1 MIKLRQSLFAVLC
14 LLGSFGL
21 MAQTYTITDG
31 LPSSGYND
39 ISGVT
44 GAFIGNAD
52 DGEYAGVVP
61 FDLMIGGT
69 NYSAGD
75 ALTYSDNGIVVFDA
89 LTFITLTNANLPA
102 ATFTEAFLAVLWDD
116 LDGTGGPDATTGIYS
131 TVTGTA
137 PNRIWTVQWHKT
149 AYFSNNAT
157 AVPID
162 AQFQFEEGSNTVTY
176 YYLNLDTGGNAD
188 DDAVGATI
196 GLQGA
201 GGAAAESALYSFNS
215 AVDGFQGVRFLA
227 GECVSD
233 LTCSDISVDIDGNG
247 DGTVLVNIDDIVGG
261 STICIGDQLDFGNG
275 FSGVF
280 MCGDNGDNDVT
291 VVLTPADATAAP
303 QTCDVTVTVNAD
315 FVNGAC
321 AEILEVNLAC
331 IGEINLTLNENCQG
345 LVIPSMVLTGD
356 FDADGDSD
364 DDDDDDDDPDFGIA
378 TPDLFDIVVMDD
390 DPSNGPIVD
399 GCGSFN
405 FRVTTPD
412 LGVNAPVEGFQGI
425 FAPEN
430 FIIDAFST
438 ATFIDPDPSIYDVN
452 FINDQLI
459 ITTRAREDNG
469 GRYVVDVRTTIG
481 VEGTLSFN
489 ALYQT
494 GEPATGNPDTG
505 FDVAI
510 VATTFEGDLV
520 DIVGFTD
527 PGESQNAVFNVLPG
541 YVLIVQNN
549 NNGLNPEDTAGGQGQ
564 EPSTIIISN
573 FVFDEIDVA
582 VGVTGFETCWGI
594 VNAEDK
600 TPPAVT
606 ALPTAPALFCTELD
620 DVEIATLDNN
630 ISRCYTVTSSGAFV
644 EYRANFQSQRIN
656 NLNRFLTQTELGRR
670 LVRGGGLP
678 TATDGC
684 SETLEICVN
693 DVIQRDPIDPACNDV
708 LVTRRF
714 TVTETGSCMSAA
726 GESNGSTVDD
736 YVLTFVRPTLDDLDG
751 DAIEP
756 VANIECDDFTGVFG
770 VAPAPR
776 VQDFPFLNVGGRIFP
791 LSDGNDGETICNIGV
806 TFEDGQPIITCPNT
820 FKVVRTFTVID
831 WCEPGDVRT
840 FTQVVKVGDTEAPTF
855 SGPRQFDFQG
865 NELDGLTF
873 STNAG
878 NICAA
883 YIRLDDP
890 TIRVADNCSENI
902 FITANIYPNGDLEAT
917 PIGTF
922 VVDLNDGNAEIS
934 SAIPVGDHVLRYLVR
949 DDCGNL
955 AEFDFDFSVVD
966 RTAPVAVCED
976 GLNISITAGQSQTD
990 EASTGIAVIT
1000 PEMIDAGSYDDCN
1013 GIDLFIARVNDANVN
1028 IEPYDQELVLTC
1040 ADLGVVRVGLRVIDD
1055 LGNVNDCWLDILV
1068 EDKARP
1074 TCFQPAPVRISCI
1087 EFNETLP
1094 ADIQEATDEE
1104 LDAAFGAAFGLD
1116 NCEVN
1121 IEQTII
1127 GSLNSCGVGNFTRRF
1142 TVTDGQGFT
1151 NTNACVQSIIVYGVH
1166 DYTIEFPVDV
1176 EGDCMD
1182 IPEYDGI
1189 ESTERACDLIA
1200 VNVAVDTFRSQN
1212 AADECFKLEVV
1223 YEIINWCEYEGEGQA
1238 YIIPRDG
1245 DGLVNRNVNTQPLYL
1260 HVVPGVRQDILT
1272 DDFAFLSR
1280 FSDTRFDPFAPQR
1293 DNLLDN
1299 GDDNDGDDDDNGNDN
1314 IDDDP
1319 YATDESRGFF
1329 RYTQFIKIYDD
1340 VAPVID
1346 TDFDSEDC
1354 FAGIGENCV
1363 ADVTIDFT
1371 AEDDCSA
1378 ANVTVELDADY
1389 LVTAGFQR
1397 TRFVTNNEIS
1407 RNGDGSFRVS
1417 LSGIPVGEHALRV
1430 RAGDGCGNFDV
1441 EIIEFCVTADKAP
1454 TPICI
1459 QTLTVTLM
1467 PNGNGG
1473 GMADIWASDFIASD
1487 VEDCFGNVI
1496 DKYSIYTEDEIA
1508 NGTVPSFPRNGIIL
1522 TCDDTPEADVRVYAF
1537 DDAGNSDYCSVV
1549 VEVQDNNDVCGD
1561 EGERLAG
1568 TIATQDDVLMSEVNV
1583 NLTGANDMN
1592 VMVETNDNGVF
1603 TFTGLPLGADYTIE
1617 PSYARAVDL
1626 RVVKTSDIIAT
1637 MNHILGEEPLASA
1650 YEYVAA
1656 DVNQDEDIDIFDIIG
1671 MRRVILGLD
1680 NAFANADGDSW
1691 VFVSADFDFGVD
1703 ADGYLNTFPEVF
1715 NANNLQGSILSADF
1729 VAIELGNVARS
1740 GQGRNSLGLGVQDA
1754 RLEAGQTHTIELNG
1768 TELAGFQG
1776 TLELAAGLELVG
1788 VDYDA
1793 NAGAMNLNG
1802 AAEGRLAMS
1811 FSAGTTITVE
1821 VRATVAGLLSELV
1834 SVSDAVT
1841 VREAVSTNGA
1851 TAGLSLNFAG
1861 LADVA
1866 GINSLGQN
1874 FPNPVTETTRI
1885 SYTLAKAGD
1894 VTLSV
1899 RDVTGRTILV
1909 REMTGAAGQ
1918 NVITLDAT
1926 DLRAAKGVVSY
1937 TLVSGDFAATK
1948 QMIVVR

>member
-1 MIKLRQSLFAVLC
+1 MMKLRHYTVAVFCLLMSSGLFAQDSCDSAVSIAGNTPDMGTTVGAAGGETFGCDGAIITSPTVWYEFIAPSDGPASASLCGSSYDTRVAVYTFTGSCATLTCVGANDDFCGLQSQVDFAATQGTTYLVQVGGFGNASGAYTFEMIFGVEGLACTDQDVILGADGTATIDPATGSIIPDGFTLDADFGDASPDVTCDDIGTVIPVTLTLSNDDEDDDDDDDVTCTVNFTVVDRRFPDLVLTD
-14 LLGSFGL
+14 FNTVEL
-21 MAQTYTITDG
+21 MNNMATIT
-31 LPSSGYND
+31 
-39 ISGVT
+39 V
-44 GAFIGNAD
+44 
-52 DGEYAGVVP
+52 
-61 FDLMIGGT
+61 
-69 NYSAGD
+69 
-75 ALTYSDNGIVVFDA
+75 
-89 LTFITLTNANLPA
+89 
-102 ATFTEAFLAVLWDD
+102 DD
-116 LDGTGGPDATTGIYS
+116 LVAS
-131 TVTGTA
+131 VT
-137 PNRIWTVQWHKT
+137 
-149 AYFSNNAT
+149 
-157 AVPID
+157 D
-162 AQFQFEEGSNTVTY
+162 E
-176 YYLNLDTGGNAD
+176 
-188 DDAVGATI
+188 
-196 GLQGA
+196 
-201 GGAAAESALYSFNS
+201 
-215 AVDGFQGVRFLA
+215 
-227 GECVSD
+227 
-233 LTCSDISVDIDGNG
+233 
-247 DGTVLVNIDDIVGG
+247 
-261 STICIGDQLDFGNG
+261 
-275 FSGVF
+275 
-280 MCGDNGDNDVT
+280 
-291 VVLTPADATAAP
+291 
-303 QTCDVTVTVNAD
+303 CDVTVTLSQTQFGCDDDGLVTVTATDAAGNAVSED
-315 FVNGAC
+315 VQLT
-321 AEILEVNLAC
+321 ILFEEANLAC
-331 IGEINLTLNENCQG
+331 ISEINLTLNDECQG
-345 LVIPSMVLTGD
+345 LIVPSMVLTGMGACSDAED
-356 FDADGDSD
+356 FV
-364 DDDDDDDDPDFGIA
+364 I
-378 TPDLFDIVVMDD
+378 TVMDD
-390 DPSNGPIVD
+390 NPDNGPIVD
-399 GCGSFN
+399 GCGRFN
-405 FRVTTPD
+405 YTVAATNQT
-412 LGVNAPVEGFQGI
+412 LGTVEGFTGAFDESNWTIISTASDADGSEQESIVEFTNTTLTLATNGTPEGDPDGVYDDFTAGATYQ
-425 FAPEN
+425 FAERGTVSLAYDFN
-430 FIIDAFST
+430 GVDAGFDAFVILT
-438 ATFIDPDPSIYDVN
+438 N
-452 FINDQLI
+452 
-459 ITTRAREDNG
+459 
-469 GRYVVDVRTTIG
+469 
-481 VEGTLSFN
+481 
-489 ALYQT
+489 
-494 GEPATGNPDTG
+494 
-505 FDVAI
+505 
-510 VATTFEGDLV
+510 FEGDLIMSVV
-520 DIVGFTD
+520 DTDQAANGTASFEVEPGYTVEIRIDDDGFAPFAPNEDEFSQVVISDFVFAGQPGTLVGFE
-527 PGESQNAVFNVLPG
+527 G
-541 YVLIVQNN
+541 
-549 NNGLNPEDTAGGQGQ
+549 
-564 EPSTIIISN
+564 
-573 FVFDEIDVA
+573 
-582 VGVTGFETCWGI
+582 CWGI

-606 ALPTAPALFCTELD
+606 ALPVAPALFCTELD
-620 DVEIATLDNN
+620 DTELASLDGNQ
-630 ISRCYTVTSSGAFV
+630 SRCWTVSNTGAFIS
-644 EYRANFQSQRIN
+644 YRANIQSQRIT

-678 TATDGC
+678 TVTDGC
-684 SETLEICVN
+684 SETLEVCVN

-736 YVLTFVRPTLDDLDG
+736 YVLTFIRPTLDDLDG

-756 VANIECDDFTGVFG
+756 VANIECDEFTGVFG

-776 VQDFPFLNVGGRIFP
+776 PQDFPFLNVGGRIFP
-791 LSDGNDGETICNIGV
+791 LSDGNNGETICNIGV
-806 TFEDGQPIITCPNT
+806 TFEDGEPIITCPNT

-890 TIRVADNCSENI
+890 TIMVADNCSENI
-902 FITANIYPNGDLEAT
+902 FISANIYPDGDLTAT
-917 PIGTF
+917 PLGTF
-922 VVDLNDGNAEIS
+922 IVDLNDGNAEIS
-934 SAIPVGDHVLRYLVR
+934 SAVPVGDHVLRYLVR
-949 DDCGNL
+949 DDCGNEE
-955 AEFDFDFSVVD
+955 EFDFDFSVVD
-966 RTAPVAVCED
+966 RTAPVAICED

-990 EASTGIAVIT
+990 EMSTGIAILT

-1013 GIDLFIARVNDANVN
+1013 DIQLFIARVNDANVN
-1028 IEPYDQELVLTC
+1028 TEPYDQELVLTC
-1040 ADLGVVRVGLRVIDD
+1040 ADLGVVRVGLRVIDE
-1055 LGNVNDCWLDILV
+1055 LGNINDCWLDVLV

-1074 TCFQPAPVRISCI
+1074 TCIQPAPVRISCI
-1087 EFNETLP
+1087 VYNATLP

-1104 LDAAFGAAFGLD
+1104 LDAAFGAAFGVD

-1189 ESTERACDLIA
+1189 DETERACDLIA
-1200 VNVAVDTFRSQN
+1200 VNIAVDTFRSQN
-1212 AADECFKLEVV
+1212 AAEECFKLEVV
-1223 YEIINWCEYEGEGQA
+1223 YEIINWCEYDGEGQA

-1260 HVVPGVRQDILT
+1260 HVVPGAREDIMT

-1319 YATDESRGFF
+1319 YATDASRGYF

-1354 FAGIGENCV
+1354 FAGIGEECV

-1397 TRFVTNNEIS
+1397 TRFVTANEIS
-1407 RNGDGSFRVS
+1407 MNDDGSFRVS

-1473 GMADIWASDFIASD
+1473 GMAEIWASDFIASP
-1487 VEDCFGNVI
+1487 VEDCFGNLI
-1496 DKYSIYTEDEIA
+1496 DKYSIYTEEEIEDGLLTPVI
-1508 NGTVPSFPRNGIIL
+1508 NRLGITL
-1522 TCDDTPEADVRVYAF
+1522 TCDDLGDTDVRVYAF

-1549 VEVQDNNDVCGD
+1549 VEVQDNNDVCGE

-1568 TIATQDDVLMSEVNV
+1568 TIATQDDIMMENVSV
-1583 NLTGANDMN
+1583 NLTGANDMS
-1592 VMVETNDNGVF
+1592 VLSMTDVNGTYRF
-1603 TFTGLPLGADYTIE
+1603 LNLPAGADYTIQ
-1617 PSYARAVDL
+1617 PGLVRAVDL
-1626 RVVKTSDIIAT
+1626 REIKTSDIITT
-1637 MNHILGEEPLASA
+1637 MNHILGEEPLSSA

-1680 NAFANADGDSW
+1680 NAFANPDGDSW
-1691 VFVSADFDFGVD
+1691 VFVAADFDFGVD

-1729 VAIELGNVARS
+1729 VAIELGNVSRT
-1740 GQGRNSLGLGVQDA
+1740 GQGRNSLGLGVQDV
-1754 RLEAGQTHTIELNG
+1754 RLEAGQTHTMELNG

-1802 AAEGRLAMS
+1802 AAEGLLAMS
-1811 FSAGTTITVE
+1811 FNAAATITVE
-1821 VRATVAGLLSELV
+1821 VRATVAGRLSELV

-1851 TAGLSLNFAG
+1851 TAGLSLDFVG

-1885 SYTLAKAGD
+1885 NYTLAEAGA

-1909 REMTGAAGQ
+1909 RQLDGAAGQ
-1918 NVITLDAT
+1918 NTIVLNAD
-1926 DLRAAKGVVSY
+1926 DLRLAKGVVSY